1 MYINGISINANML
14 VSEKYRED
22 MQSILK
28 EVESKFLDI
37 IEKDFKGK
45 IMFLNGNVKF
55 IKIEQVK

>member
-1 MYINGISINANML
+1 
-14 VSEKYRED
+14 

-28 EVESKFLDI
+28 EVENKILDI

-45 IMFLNGNVKF
+45 IMFLNGNGKF